1 MALLPNVLAGAGDKI
16 TAVKNVAIAAALA
29 IAEAVNAN
37 AIKATL
43 PALIDSL
50 RNAQKWPE
58 KMTVLDFID
67 TLIRTAPTQTSL
79 RVPELIPVVSEAMW
93 DTKKEVKDRAYLT
106 MEKVCQLIVNRDIE
120 RFIPELIKCIA
131 KPENVP
137 ETVHLLGATTFVTEV
152 QEPTL
157 ALMVPLLDRGLGER
171 DTAIKRKAAVIVD
184 NMCKLVDDP
193 NIVAPFL
200 PKMMP
205 GLQKNYDN
213 LADPEAREKTKQAL
227 DTLTRVGNVVDGKIP
242 EVSNH
247 GDIATIVGHLKAI
260 LTGKHA
266 AAFEK
271 FTPVV
276 EYAAAIAGQLVDEK
290 ATDSSEWAENVK
302 PYMTILVGDD
312 ESQSITDALR
322 KRAIPGAADEAEV
335 EEDEEEG
342 EDLCNCTFSLAY
354 GAKILLNQTSL
365 RLKRGQ
371 RYGLCGPNGSGKS
384 TLMRAIN
391 NEQVEGFPK
400 QSEVKTVFVEHDLDS
415 EDTEMTTIDWTMKK
429 LEEAGVT
436 TTKEDVIT
444 QLNEFGFTDQMVQGE
459 ISALSG
465 GWKMKLALCRAVFEA
480 PDILL
485 LDEPTNHLDVKNV
498 KWLEDYLKN
507 SPCTSIIVSH
517 DSSFLDNVCQH
528 IVHYERFKLKR
539 YKGNLKEFVRRLPS
553 AKSYYEL
560 GASEI
565 EFSFPEPGFLEGV
578 KTKAKAILRA
588 TKMSFQYPGTTKP
601 QIQEISF
608 QCSLGSRIAVIG
620 PNGAGKSTLINVLT
634 GELIPTG
641 GEIYQ
646 HENIR
651 IAYIKQHAFAHI
663 DNHLDKTPSEYIQW
677 RFQTG
682 EDRETMDRANKII
695 TEADEEAMNKIFKIE
710 GTQRRIIGIN
720 SRRKFK
726 NSYEYECSF
735 ALGDNVGMKNERWS
749 PMMTADNAWLP
760 RSELLASHQKMV
772 ADVDMKEA
780 LASGQFRPLV
790 RKEIE
795 NHCAN
800 FGLDAELV
808 SHSRMRGLSGGQ
820 RVKVVLSAC
829 SWQRPHLIVLD
840 EPTNYL
846 DRDSLGALSKALKKF
861 EGGVIIITHSAEFTK
876 DLTEEVW
883 AVVDGKMTPSGHNW
897 VQGQGAGPRI
907 KGEEGEEEEKF
918 DAMGNKIEST
928 KKKAKLTSS
937 EARKKKKDR
946 MARRKR
952 GEEVC
957 QLLDSLASA
966 SHVLTRPIG
975 LQRRGRLNVSLSDL
989 SHGFSVTF
997 GYTKVAFF
1005 LYGFGLHGRALM
1017 GLCFSC
1023 FVRMIVMPLMP
1034 PAMYVWLAMARTCPP
1049 KTGDPGMVGPDAPLA
1064 GQEGR
1069 CLDEWA
1075 GVLSWMEDNLHH
1087 DDTECFGN
1095 ACCCALKR
1103 DELSLPRANRV
1114 SNLHCCVGDQV
1125 EAQPAVES
1133 GEQEAPLI

>member
-1 MALLPNVLAGAGDKI
+1 MAENAQSIKVLDQLMQKLTVSKDAAETKEASAALASFINGRIEDQDVPTKTIESIKKQFANKKDAAAREKAALAVAAIAQHSEVSAHVEPYLVELLPIVLSAVGDKI
-16 TAVKNVAIAAALA
+16 TAVKTAATAAALA
-29 IAEAVNAN
+29 IGEAINPN
-37 AIKATL
+37 AIKAIL
-43 PALIDSL
+43 PAVMHSITS
-50 RNAQKWPE
+50 AQKWPE
-58 KMTVLDFID
+58 KMAALDIID
-67 TLIRTAPTQTSL
+67 IIVRTAPAHTSF
-79 RVPELIPVVSEAMW
+79 RVADLIPVISESMW
-93 DTKKEVKDRAYLT
+93 DTKKEVKERAYKT
-106 MEKVCQLIVNRDIE
+106 MESLCQLVVNRDIE
-120 RFIPELIKCIA
+120 RFIPEVIKCIA

-152 QEPTL
+152 TEPTL
-157 ALMVPLLDRGLGER
+157 ALMVPLLDRGLAER
-171 DTAIKRKAAVIVD
+171 ETAIKRKSAVIVD

-205 GLQKNYDN
+205 ALQKNFDN
-213 LADPEAREKTKQAL
+213 LADPEAREKTRQAL
-227 DTLTRVGNVVDGKIP
+227 DTLIRVGDIQDGVIP
-242 EVSNH
+242 EPRNDGHVP
-247 GDIATIVGHLKAI
+247 IVLAKLKEVLGSKYPNAQKMEAV
-260 LTGKHA
+260 LTHI
-266 AAFEK
+266 
-271 FTPVV
+271 
-276 EYAAAIAGQLVDEK
+276 AAIAGQLIDEK
-290 ATDSSEWAENVK
+290 ATENMIWVEALK
-302 PYMTILVGDD
+302 PYMTVVVGDA
-312 ESQSITDALR
+312 DAENVVEAFR
-322 KRAIPGAADEAEV
+322 KRASPGAASAADE
-335 EEDEEEG
+335 EEDDEEG

-354 GAKILLNQTSL
+354 GAKILLNQTHL

-371 RYGLCGPNGSGKS
+371 RYGLLGPNGSGKS
-384 TLMRAIN
+384 TLMRAID

-415 EDTEMTTIDWTMKK
+415 ADTEMTTIDWTMKK
-429 LEEAGVT
+429 LQDAGVDT
-436 TTKEDVIT
+436 AEEEVRAK
-444 QLNEFGFTDQMVQGE
+444 LGEFGFTPAMISGE
-459 ISALSG
+459 ITALSG

-498 KWLEDYLKN
+498 KWLEDYLIN

-517 DSSFLDNVCQH
+517 DTHFLNNVVQH
-528 IVHYERFKLKR
+528 VIHYERFKLKR
-539 YKGNLKEFVRRLPS
+539 YRGNLQEFIRKCPQ
-553 AKSYYEL
+553 AKSYHEL
-560 GASEI
+560 GASDM

-588 TKMSFQYPGTTKP
+588 NKMSFQYPGTDKP
-601 QIQEISF
+601 QITDITF

-634 GELIPTG
+634 GELIPTA

-695 TEADEEAMNKIFKIE
+695 TEADEKAMDKIYTID
-710 GTQRRIIGIN
+710 GSQRRIIGIH

-735 ALGDNVGMKNERWS
+735 ALGENIGMKNERWT

-760 RSELLASHQKMV
+760 RGEVIVSHQKLV
-772 ADVDMKEA
+772 AEVDMKEA

-795 NHCAN
+795 AHCAN

-861 EGGVIIITHSAEFTK
+861 GGGVIIITHSAEFTK

-883 AVVDGKMTPSGHNW
+883 AVMDGKMTPSGHNW
-897 VQGQGAGPRI
+897 VQGQGAGPRL
-907 KGEEGEEEEKF
+907 KEEEDEEEKF
-918 DAMGNKIEST
+918 DAMGNKIVTT
-928 KKKAKLTSS
+928 KKKAKLSSS
-937 EARKKKKDR
+937 EARKKKKER

-952 GEEVC
+952 GEEVF
-957 QLLDSLASA
+957 
-966 SHVLTRPIG
+966 
-975 LQRRGRLNVSLSDL
+975 SD
-989 SHGFSVTF
+989 
-997 GYTKVAFF
+997 
-1005 LYGFGLHGRALM
+1005 
-1017 GLCFSC
+1017 
-1023 FVRMIVMPLMP
+1023 
-1034 PAMYVWLAMARTCPP
+1034 
-1049 KTGDPGMVGPDAPLA
+1049 
-1064 GQEGR
+1064 E
-1069 CLDEWA
+1069 DE
-1075 GVLSWMEDNLHH
+1075 
-1087 DDTECFGN
+1087 
-1095 ACCCALKR
+1095 
-1103 DELSLPRANRV
+1103 
-1114 SNLHCCVGDQV
+1114 
-1125 EAQPAVES
+1125 
-1133 GEQEAPLI
+1133 